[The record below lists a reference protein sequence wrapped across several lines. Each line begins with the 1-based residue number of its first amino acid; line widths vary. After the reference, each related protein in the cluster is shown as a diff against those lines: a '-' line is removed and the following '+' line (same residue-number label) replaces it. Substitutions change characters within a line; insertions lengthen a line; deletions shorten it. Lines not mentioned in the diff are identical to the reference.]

1 MEEHEIMTDIKQ
13 LKLTANR
20 NRKRIVE
27 MVYQAGVGH
36 VGGALSVIDLLTA
49 IYELEVDFNEE
60 KRTRV
65 VLSKGHA
72 TPALYAE
79 LAQKGIIDEKD
90 FPTFRQIN
98 SRLQGH
104 PYTCD
109 IPQVDA
115 TTGLLGQGFSTALGM
130 ALVKKREQ
138 DPHRVYAIAGDGET
152 QEGQIWEALMMAA
165 HYKLD
170 NLVYIFDY
178 NKLSSGHPT
187 NEVINLEPLADKLA
201 AFNYHVIVIDG
212 NDMEQVVDTLKEVG
226 TVSGRPVAIV
236 ANTVKG
242 KGVSFMENVPK
253 WHSSGLTDA
262 EYEIA
267 MRDLS
272 AREEEICNEL

>member
-170 NLVYIFDY
+170 NLEYIFDY

-212 NDMEQVVDTLKEVG
+212 NDMEQVVDALKEVG